1 MAVDQRLRILLIGS
15 NGQIGW
21 ELARTLLPFGNITA
35 PDSSQLDLLNVADIR
50 RWIGGVKPQII
61 VNAAAYTAV
70 DKAEEEP
77 EIAKIINGIAPGIL
91 GEEAKKIGAAVMHF
105 STDYVFNGEKRAPY
119 TETDPTNPI
128 NTYGETKLAGELA
141 LQSSGA
147 VHIILRT
154 SWVFGLRGRN
164 FLLTIL
170 RLIKERQRLTIVN
183 DQTGAPTWSR
193 MIAEAAAYIIAKKGR
208 TLDEVAGIYHLT
220 CQGQTT
226 WYEFARQISTLHPD
240 CQSAVA
246 DIQPIPSERYVTAA
260 RRPQYSILSND
271 KLMNTFGILLPDW
284 RDALAVAIRR

>member
-1 MAVDQRLRILLIGS
+1 MAVDQQLRILLIGR

-21 ELARTLLPFGNITA
+21 ELERTLSPLGNITA

-70 DKAEEEP
+70 DKAEVEP
-77 EIAKIINGIAPGIL
+77 EFAKVINGIAPGIL
-91 GEEAKKIGAAVMHF
+91 GEEAKKIGAAVIHF
-105 STDYVFNGEKRAPY
+105 STDYVFSGEKRTPY

-154 SWVFGLRGRN
+154 SWVYGLRGRN

-170 RLIKERQRLTIVN
+170 RLIKEQQRLTIVN

-193 MIAEAAAYIIAKKGR
+193 MIAEVTAQIIAQKGR

-226 WYEFARQISTLHPD
+226 WYEFAQQIAALHPD
-240 CQSAVA
+240 CRPAVA
-246 DIQPIPSERYVTAA
+246 DIHPIPSEQYVTAA
-260 RRPQYSILSND
+260 RRPQYSVLSND
-271 KLMNTFGILLPDW
+271 KLMNTLGIQLPAW
-284 RDALAVAIRR
+284 QDALAMAIRG